1 MQVQHAFDIKGVV
14 GTKTPA
20 CRSPVKPSAAQ
31 ADTGRDPDD
40 WTSRW
45 QPGRTGRTAGYA
57 AFSSTHTWTK
67 GANRSALAGQ
77 ASSPSLGGTAT
88 SAAEKPLF
96 PALSAVDAKLG
107 MC

>member
-1 MQVQHAFDIKGVV
+1 MAGPAG
-14 GTKTPA
+14 GTQAGQAGPRSTPP
-20 CRSPVKPSAAQ
+20 SP
-31 ADTGRDPDD
+31 
-40 WTSRW
+40 
-45 QPGRTGRTAGYA
+45 
-57 AFSSTHTWTK
+57 THTGTK

-77 ASSPSLGGTAT
+77 ASSLDLGGTAT